1 MEQEMVKFALSVDE
15 TSAPVMFGIVCT
27 SGHRAERLSADSGR
41 VERLVRAC
49 NEGALS
55 VEHFWDVVADFLR
68 DLEGK
73 RDGKGGEK
81 AEKVRIWTCQSSA

>member
-1 MEQEMVKFALSVDE
+1 MEQEMVKFARCVDE
-15 TSAPVMFGIVCT
+15 TSTPVMFGIVCT

-41 VERLVRAC
+41 VDRLVRAC

-68 DLEGK
+68 DP
-73 RDGKGGEK
+73 DG
-81 AEKVRIWTCQSSA
+81 C